1 GNLRA
6 KANDLPSEAWL
17 YAVRN
22 AGAPEVLGK
31 RYRGEVSDAQLRRFA
46 HQFADELVMRLSGG
60 VPGVAST
67 QIAFVSSRSGSKEIW
82 VMDYDGANQ
91 RELTSLHAIA
101 LTPRG
106 SPAAPR
112 IEFHC

>member
-1 GNLRA
+1 GAWVHDVGNG
-6 KANDLPSEAWL
+6 
-17 YAVRN
+17 
-22 AGAPEVLGK
+22 GAPEVRVK

-46 HQFADELVMRLSGG
+46 HQFADEIVMRLSGG

-91 RELTSLHAIA
+91 RQLTSLHSIA
-101 LTPRG
+101 LTPRWWRDG
-106 SPAAPR
+106 TR
-112 IEFHC
+112 IAL